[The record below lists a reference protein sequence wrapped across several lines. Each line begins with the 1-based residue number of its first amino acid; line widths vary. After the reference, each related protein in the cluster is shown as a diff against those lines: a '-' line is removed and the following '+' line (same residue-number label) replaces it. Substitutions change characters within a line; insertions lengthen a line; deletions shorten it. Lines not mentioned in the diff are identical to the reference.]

1 MAAFVA
7 VMSVAGPGTGQ
18 VPRSYEASFTTEQLV
33 IDGRLNEAAWR
44 RAPLTESFVDIR
56 GPDHPAP
63 RWSTH
68 AQLAWDDRYLYV
80 GASLE
85 EPHLWATLTERD
97 AIVYHD
103 HDFEV
108 FLDPDGDGLE
118 YFEIEINAL
127 GTILDLYLDRP
138 YTSGGQADL
147 AWDVD
152 GLRSAVHLAGTLN
165 DATDVDRGWTVEL
178 AIPWAAL
185 GVSRPSPGEV
195 WRVNFSRVQWPLRTT
210 PEGAYLRDAEPS
222 FEVHHEDNWVWSP
235 QGTIDMHIPKRWGR
249 VRFVEGP

>member
-1 MAAFVA
+1 MWLPAT
-7 VMSVAGPGTGQ
+7 GTGQ
-18 VPRSYEASFTTEQLV
+18 VPRGYEAPFSTEVLA
-33 IDGRLNEAAWR
+33 IDGVLSESAWVQ
-44 RAPLTESFVDIR
+44 APRTEPFVDIR
-56 GPDHPAP
+56 GGEYPAP
-63 RWSTH
+63 RWSTY
-68 AQLAWDDRYLYV
+68 AQIAWDDRYLYV

-97 AIVYHD
+97 AIIYHD

-127 GTILDLYLDRP
+127 GTIFDLLLDRP
-138 YTSGGQADL
+138 YSAGGQADI
-147 AWDVD
+147 AWDVE
-152 GLRSAVHLAGTLN
+152 GLRSAVHLSGTLN

-185 GVSRPSPGEV
+185 GIARPSPGDV
-195 WRVNFSRVQWPLRTT
+195 WRVNFSRVHWPLRHTL
-210 PEGAYLRDAEPS
+210 EGGYVRDAEPS

-235 QGTIDMHIPKRWGR
+235 QGEIDMHIPNRWGR
-249 VRFVEGP
+249 VRFVGGA